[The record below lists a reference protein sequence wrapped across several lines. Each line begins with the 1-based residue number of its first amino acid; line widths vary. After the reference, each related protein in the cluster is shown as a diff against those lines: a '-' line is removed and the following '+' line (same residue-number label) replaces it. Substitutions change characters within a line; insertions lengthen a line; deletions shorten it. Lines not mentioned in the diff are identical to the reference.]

1 MQYQYIRV
9 ENGPFYFLF
18 AGMWRKTKATIKK
31 PHQNYKRSI
40 KSHNYGLSTFEQK
53 STENYYF
60 IN

>member
-53 STENYYF
+53 